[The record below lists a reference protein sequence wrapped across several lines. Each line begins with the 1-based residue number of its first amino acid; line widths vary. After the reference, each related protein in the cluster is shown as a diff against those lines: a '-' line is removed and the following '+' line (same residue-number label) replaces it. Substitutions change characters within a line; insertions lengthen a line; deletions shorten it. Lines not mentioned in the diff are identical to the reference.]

1 MSDTGITDAEIASAL
16 SHSRSNIDIYS
27 NSWGPSDD
35 GFVVGGPSYLSKMAV
50 MEGTEVVYAIM

>member
-1 MSDTGITDAEIASAL
+1 MGGTGATDAETASAL

-27 NSWGPSDD
+27 NSWGPSDL

-50 MEGTEVVYAIM
+50 KEGTEMVYTIM